1 MCLFVSVCVC
11 VCVCGC
17 VSVSVCVR
25 VCVDESC
32 VPVGDQYEISGQSD
46 GSKLRN
52 RPKSI
57 VPRLAQACP

>member
-1 MCLFVSVCVC
+1 MSVCVC
-11 VCVCGC
+11 VCVCVCAC

-32 VPVGDQYEISGQSD
+32 VPVGDQYETSGQSD
-46 GSKLRN
+46 GSDSGN

-57 VPRLAQACP
+57 SPRLALA